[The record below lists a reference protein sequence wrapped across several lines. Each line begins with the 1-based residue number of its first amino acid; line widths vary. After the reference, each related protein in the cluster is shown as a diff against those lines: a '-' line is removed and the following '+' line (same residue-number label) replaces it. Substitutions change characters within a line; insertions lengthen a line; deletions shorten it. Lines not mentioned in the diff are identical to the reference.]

1 MARKIDLKGAYNAGT
16 LVFSTNASEA
26 VTSDGPSALFNGED
40 TSLKLVLNN
49 PNAPFTEVFTL
60 TFNTPIPADKIRIK
74 TTHRLVS
81 DFDIQI
87 NGDSNTDINVTDST
101 PTVKKS
107 TVNDFNLKGISSI
120 QYTLNA
126 AFGSLPNTYEFYEI
140 ELFILD
146 EADPYE
152 FNDSVLSTKG
162 WNSSRYDGRQLQGSQ
177 VNEYTAGDISYGNT
191 PVVRNINKTFYVAT
205 EIVSLSKSGSAAED
219 TSLQY
224 IPNFSYIIVDKVITV
239 NDDDTLTQVSIN
251 DIPDNT
257 EGANNLTGLKREFQT
272 NIPQGSQIGIINF
285 DESVKNRS
293 NKNYDVYF
301 NRGRLQ
307 PILRFTGNSSITTFG
322 RPIINTTSVSLYAG
336 GQPSVQ
342 GSFTATNRKLVQE
355 FYTGS
360 FETLQKGAV
369 DTESIENFFF
379 QLINHRNTVDQR
391 YFITVLNTSGSGFST
406 SIDTEPIRTI
416 DTDAI
421 NTVAPSKN
429 LAELSTTEIFNY
441 EGGSI
446 IDLDIKFPL
455 NRSYNPGL
463 ANGDGN
469 QYSGSFD
476 ITALNEEKPAL
487 LINMNKEIE
496 LPDGK
501 GSKPIVVVPENLHP
515 FVKDNLIH
523 FCAKAGLD
531 IGDRKVVPALNES
544 RRNLK

>member
-1 MARKIDLKGAYNAGT
+1 MSNQKLVIPSIFSNVFASSPIGT
-16 LVFSTNASEA
+16 SDEYRLPNFYDGNLSTQAQVINGGSAFTVTFDGGTPHIISEA
-26 VTSDGPSALFNGED
+26 RIWASNSTYAPESVTVKTFFNDVEVRARTINPID
-40 TSLKLVLNN
+40 TGSNGVYTIFDLDSSTDLVDKVKIIVNSSYN
-49 PNAPFTEVFTL
+49 PTFTL
-60 TFNTPIPADKIRIK
+60 
-74 TTHRLVS
+74 L
-81 DFDIQI
+81 
-87 NGDSNTDINVTDST
+87 
-101 PTVKKS
+101 
-107 TVNDFNLKGISSI
+107 
-120 QYTLNA
+120 
-126 AFGSLPNTYEFYEI
+126 EEI
-140 ELFILD
+140 ELYGLD
-146 EADPYE
+146 INPNFE
-152 FNDSVLSTKG
+152 FNDSVLSTQA
-162 WNSSRYDGRQLQGSQ
+162 WNSSRYTGKQLQSAEI
-177 VNEYTAGDISYGNT
+177 NEYTAGDISYGNT
-191 PVVRNINKTFYVAT
+191 PVIRSNNRTFYVAT
-205 EIVSLSKSGSAAED
+205 EVVSLSKSGSAAED

-239 NDDDTLTQVSIN
+239 NDDDTLTQVAIN

-285 DESVKNRS
+285 DESVRNRS

-307 PILRFTGNSSITTFG
+307 SILRFTGNSNVTAFG
-322 RPIINTTSVSLYAG
+322 RPIVNPTSVSLYAG
-336 GQPSVQ
+336 GQTNLQ
-342 GSFTATNRKLVQE
+342 GSLTATNRKLVQE

-360 FETLQKGAV
+360 FETLQRGAV
-369 DTESIENFFF
+369 STSSIEDFFH
-379 QLINHRNTVDQR
+379 QLIDYRNTADQK
-391 YFITVLNTSGSGFST
+391 YFITVLNTSGSNFQT
-406 SIDTEPIRTI
+406 DIDTEPIRTI

-421 NTVAPSKN
+421 STIAPTKN

-441 EGGSI
+441 EGGSSI
-446 IDLDIKFPL
+446 KLDTKFQL

-463 ANGDGN
+463 QNGAGN

-487 LINMNKEIE
+487 LINMNKELE

-515 FVKDNLIH
+515 FIKDNLIH